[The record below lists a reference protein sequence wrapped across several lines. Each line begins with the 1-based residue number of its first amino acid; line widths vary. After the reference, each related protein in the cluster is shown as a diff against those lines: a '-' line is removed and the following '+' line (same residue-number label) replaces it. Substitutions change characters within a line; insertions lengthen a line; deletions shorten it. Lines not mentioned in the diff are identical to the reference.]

1 VDNRHISVQS
11 EGRAAFD
18 LAFQLL
24 FDNCPGR
31 KATHYFEH
39 SKYGF
44 LLLWHEDSFNL
55 QERGALPLDKCI
67 PANKLPYPM
76 GWKEAADLA
85 WGWLL
90 NQPKEKYEQELDHDG
105 SNGKGFLVYNEDW
118 GHVAGSHYAFLGVK
132 PVWAW
137 YGK

>member
-1 VDNRHISVQS
+1 MDNRHISIQS

-24 FDNCPGR
+24 FDNAPGK
-31 KATHYFEH
+31 KASHYLEYPE
-39 SKYGF
+39 KGF
-44 LLLWHEDSFNL
+44 ILLWHEDCTLKS
-55 QERGALPLDKCI
+55 AS
-67 PANKLPYPM
+67 KLPYPM

-85 WGWLL
+85 WGWLQ
-90 NQPKEKYEQELDHDG
+90 NQPNEKYEQYLDHDG
-105 SNGKGFLVYNEDW
+105 SNGKGFLVYNEYW
-118 GHVAGSHYAFLGVK
+118 GHVAGSCYAFLGVK